1 MPGTFDGSI
10 FADIGANTK
19 DYEQAMAR
27 IVSTTQNAFRK
38 AQDTAVNSSN
48 KMVQIIGQIM
58 AQLANNGESLGKR
71 LGSAYATGL
80 KLSIGEIQRI
90 AASIG
95 EKIPEPIKNGFQ
107 KIIIPVASVID
118 KIRGNLT
125 GFINQTKMQLQ
136 NLVDIGKIRSAFAK
150 AATGVDILTQRASS
164 KLNNLSAI
172 FETVAGKLPRP
183 FGTAFRKI
191 ASSVSTL
198 NSSIQSVGGKISN
211 SLGRQVLNPALQSW
225 NNFFSSVSAKA
236 SAFANKVSTSLFG
249 RLTSSLANL
258 SSKIGSSLSNGFSR
272 MSSSAA
278 TSLNGISQKF
288 ANTSSAGER
297 LKSTVMSI
305 VQAFSLMA
313 VVQKAMHAITG
324 AIDGA
329 VSRVDTM
336 NRFPKT
342 MALFGYSAEQSKA
355 SIDKLSKGIEGLPT
369 PLDSAVKSAQQLAI
383 TTGSLDKGTSLALA
397 FNNAMIGYGATT
409 EGAEQALRQFNQ
421 SLGSGKIQAEEFN
434 SVSEAAPGLMSKMAE
449 AFGFGKNG
457 VQDLK
462 SALSD
467 GKITAQ
473 EFADKM
479 IELNDA
485 QGGFAE
491 MAQSSAGGIR
501 TAWKNV
507 HTAVVKGVAGMIS
520 AFDEAA
526 KANGMKTIAET
537 LLSLKPAITSVF
549 DTINSLIPN
558 AVAAFARLKQSIN
571 IDFSPLG
578 ASVKEVF
585 ALINT
590 VLGDFAHTGELSGQ
604 AFDNLKAK
612 ITSLAPKVIALWAV
626 MNPASAIAT
635 IMPLLSLFGKVG
647 LALGSLGAS
656 VGVFG
661 GIISSGIASASGVVG
676 AFAATLSG
684 LPGVFAT
691 AAGRGL
697 SVLGTMTSA
706 MSSLVS
712 LALAAIGPAA
722 ILGLVVAGLGL
733 INSQFGAQI
742 DQLLNTAV
750 TKGPSIIQGLVKG
763 ITSKIPALIAS
774 GTQLIAKFANAIT
787 VLLPVIIQAG
797 VQLIT
802 SLVQGIGQNATS
814 LISSAIKII
823 GSFVSSIA
831 SALPQLI
838 SVGMELL
845 LNVVNGIVQN
855 IPLIIQQAQQ
865 IIGSF
870 GNSLQ
875 ANLPS
880 IISHGIAILVNL
892 VQGITQMLPTVLQIA
907 TQVITSFV
915 SGIVQFL
922 PQLLQGG
929 IQIIISLVQGI
940 IQNLPQIVQSAV
952 QIIQSLVSGL
962 TQALPQIIAAGIQ
975 LVVQLA
981 VALIKG
987 LPQIISAGIQ
997 LITGLGKAMLEAIP
1011 NALSGVWEGIKSG
1024 FSSMWDQITGK
1035 SSTSTAKVSADAT
1048 AMALNVGTQ
1057 TTAMANQAN
1066 TDTTSMLNSISQNT
1080 ELANI
1085 NATSNATQMANNVNA
1100 QTGTMS
1106 LQGLNDSMSLAS
1118 GISANM
1124 SVANINA
1131 TTQAQEMASG
1141 VNGATSSMNL
1151 DAINHT
1157 LSLASGVGANMGT
1170 ASTSA
1175 TSQAQAM
1182 SSGVSNSLASMQS
1195 NSTKA
1200 ASGLSNSVTSEMS
1213 SAATSA
1219 TSSANR
1225 LSSAV
1230 ESGFNKAK
1238 TSATTSMNGIANAV
1252 KTGFSSINSTAK
1264 QSMANLVS
1272 SVTSG
1277 MSRATAVSNNA
1288 CQKILSIFRAL
1299 AGQMSSAG
1307 AYAGQGFANGL
1318 ASSAGTIYAIANSIA
1333 ANVAVTIRRALDI
1346 HSPSR
1351 VTKTLGAFTGEGF
1364 ALGMAEWIGEINSLG
1379 KAYATAVTDQNWGV
1393 NSTVST
1399 SAKVNNSGINT
1410 SLDNLSEEVRQSQ
1423 LSEPIFEVHNE
1434 IVGDKIYTA
1443 VKEKESREQSKD
1455 SYFVF
1460 A

>member
-10 FADIGANTK
+10 FADVGANTK

-136 NLVDIGKIRSAFAK
+136 NLVDIGKIRSAFTK

-211 SLGRQVLNPALQSW
+211 SLGQQVLNPALQSW

-313 VVQKAMHAITG
+313 VAQKAMHAITG

-604 AFDNLKAK
+604 TFDKLKAK
-612 ITSLAPKVIALWAV
+612 IASLAPKVIALWAV

-647 LALGSLGAS
+647 LALGSLGTS
-656 VGVFG
+656 VGAFG

-697 SVLGTMTSA
+697 SVVGTMTSA

-750 TKGPSIIQGLVKG
+750 TKGPGIIQGLVKG

-1085 NATSNATQMANNVNA
+1085 NAT
-1100 QTGTMS
+1100 
-1106 LQGLNDSMSLAS
+1106 
-1118 GISANM
+1118 
-1124 SVANINA
+1124 
-1131 TTQAQEMASG
+1131 TQAREMASG

-1157 LSLASGVGANMGT
+1157 LSLASGVGANMGA
-1170 ASTSA
+1170 ASTGA

-1225 LSSAV
+1225 LSSGV

-1238 TSATTSMNGIANAV
+1238 TSATTSINGIANAV

-1264 QSMANLVS
+1264 QSMVNLVS

-1333 ANVAVTIRRALDI
+1333 ANVAATIRRALDI

-1460 A
+1460 D

>member
-10 FADIGANTK
+10 FADVGANTK

-27 IVSTTQNAFRK
+27 IVSTTQNTFRK

-136 NLVDIGKIRSAFAK
+136 NLVGIGKIRSAFAK

-211 SLGRQVLNPALQSW
+211 SLGQQVLNPALQSW

-313 VVQKAMHAITG
+313 VAQKAMHAITG

-462 SALSD
+462 SVLSD

-585 ALINT
+585 ALINI
-590 VLGDFAHTGELSGQ
+590 VFGDFAHTGELSEQ

-626 MNPASAIAT
+626 MNPASAIST

-647 LALGSLGAS
+647 LALGSLGTS
-656 VGVFG
+656 VGAFG

-691 AAGRGL
+691 AAG
-697 SVLGTMTSA
+697 
-706 MSSLVS
+706 
-712 LALAAIGPAA
+712 
-722 ILGLVVAGLGL
+722 
-733 INSQFGAQI
+733 
-742 DQLLNTAV
+742 
-750 TKGPSIIQGLVKG
+750 
-763 ITSKIPALIAS
+763 
-774 GTQLIAKFANAIT
+774 
-787 VLLPVIIQAG
+787 
-797 VQLIT
+797 
-802 SLVQGIGQNATS
+802 
-814 LISSAIKII
+814 
-823 GSFVSSIA
+823 
-831 SALPQLI
+831 
-838 SVGMELL
+838 VGYLCLEL
-845 LNVVNGIVQN
+845 
-855 IPLIIQQAQQ
+855 
-865 IIGSF
+865 
-870 GNSLQ
+870 
-875 ANLPS
+875 
-880 IISHGIAILVNL
+880 
-892 VQGITQMLPTVLQIA
+892 
-907 TQVITSFV
+907 
-915 SGIVQFL
+915 
-922 PQLLQGG
+922 
-929 IQIIISLVQGI
+929 
-940 IQNLPQIVQSAV
+940 
-952 QIIQSLVSGL
+952 
-962 TQALPQIIAAGIQ
+962 
-975 LVVQLA
+975 
-981 VALIKG
+981 
-987 LPQIISAGIQ
+987 
-997 LITGLGKAMLEAIP
+997 
-1011 NALSGVWEGIKSG
+1011 
-1024 FSSMWDQITGK
+1024 
-1035 SSTSTAKVSADAT
+1035 
-1048 AMALNVGTQ
+1048 
-1057 TTAMANQAN
+1057 
-1066 TDTTSMLNSISQNT
+1066 
-1080 ELANI
+1080 
-1085 NATSNATQMANNVNA
+1085 
-1100 QTGTMS
+1100 
-1106 LQGLNDSMSLAS
+1106 
-1118 GISANM
+1118 
-1124 SVANINA
+1124 
-1131 TTQAQEMASG
+1131 
-1141 VNGATSSMNL
+1141 
-1151 DAINHT
+1151 
-1157 LSLASGVGANMGT
+1157 
-1170 ASTSA
+1170 
-1175 TSQAQAM
+1175 
-1182 SSGVSNSLASMQS
+1182 
-1195 NSTKA
+1195 
-1200 ASGLSNSVTSEMS
+1200 
-1213 SAATSA
+1213 
-1219 TSSANR
+1219 
-1225 LSSAV
+1225 
-1230 ESGFNKAK
+1230 
-1238 TSATTSMNGIANAV
+1238 
-1252 KTGFSSINSTAK
+1252 
-1264 QSMANLVS
+1264 
-1272 SVTSG
+1272 
-1277 MSRATAVSNNA
+1277 
-1288 CQKILSIFRAL
+1288 
-1299 AGQMSSAG
+1299 
-1307 AYAGQGFANGL
+1307 
-1318 ASSAGTIYAIANSIA
+1318 
-1333 ANVAVTIRRALDI
+1333 
-1346 HSPSR
+1346 
-1351 VTKTLGAFTGEGF
+1351 
-1364 ALGMAEWIGEINSLG
+1364 
-1379 KAYATAVTDQNWGV
+1379 
-1393 NSTVST
+1393 
-1399 SAKVNNSGINT
+1399 
-1410 SLDNLSEEVRQSQ
+1410 
-1423 LSEPIFEVHNE
+1423 
-1434 IVGDKIYTA
+1434 
-1443 VKEKESREQSKD
+1443 
-1455 SYFVF
+1455 
-1460 A
+1460 

>member
-10 FADIGANTK
+10 FADVGANTK

-136 NLVDIGKIRSAFAK
+136 NLVGIGKIRSAFAK

-211 SLGRQVLNPALQSW
+211 SLGQQVLNPALQSW

-313 VVQKAMHAITG
+313 VAQKAMHAITG

-585 ALINT
+585 ALINI
-590 VLGDFAHTGELSGQ
+590 VFGDFAHTGELSEQ

-626 MNPASAIAT
+626 MNPASAIST

-647 LALGSLGAS
+647 LALGSLGTS
-656 VGVFG
+656 VGAFG

-750 TKGPSIIQGLVKG
+750 TKGPGIIQGLVKG

-865 IIGSF
+865 IIDSF

-1085 NATSNATQMANNVNA
+1085 NAT
-1100 QTGTMS
+1100 
-1106 LQGLNDSMSLAS
+1106 
-1118 GISANM
+1118 
-1124 SVANINA
+1124 
-1131 TTQAQEMASG
+1131 TQAREMASG

-1157 LSLASGVGANMGT
+1157 LSLASGVGANMGA
-1170 ASTSA
+1170 ASTGA

-1225 LSSAV
+1225 LSSGV

-1333 ANVAVTIRRALDI
+1333 ANVAATIRRALDI

-1460 A
+1460 D

>member
-10 FADIGANTK
+10 FADVGANTK

-136 NLVDIGKIRSAFAK
+136 NLVGIGKIRSAFAK

-211 SLGRQVLNPALQSW
+211 SLGQQVLNPALQSW

-313 VVQKAMHAITG
+313 VAQKAMHAITG

-585 ALINT
+585 ALINI
-590 VLGDFAHTGELSGQ
+590 VFGDFAHTGELSEQ

-626 MNPASAIAT
+626 MNPASAIST

-647 LALGSLGAS
+647 LALGSLGTS
-656 VGVFG
+656 VGAFG

-750 TKGPSIIQGLVKG
+750 TKGPGIIQGLVKG

-865 IIGSF
+865 IIDSF

-940 IQNLPQIVQSAV
+940 IQNLP

-1085 NATSNATQMANNVNA
+1085 NAT
-1100 QTGTMS
+1100 
-1106 LQGLNDSMSLAS
+1106 
-1118 GISANM
+1118 
-1124 SVANINA
+1124 
-1131 TTQAQEMASG
+1131 TQAREMASG

-1157 LSLASGVGANMGT
+1157 LSLASGVGANMGA
-1170 ASTSA
+1170 ASTGA

-1225 LSSAV
+1225 LSSGV

-1238 TSATTSMNGIANAV
+1238 TSATTSINGIANAV

-1264 QSMANLVS
+1264 QSMVNLVS

-1333 ANVAVTIRRALDI
+1333 ANVAATIRRALDI

-1460 A
+1460 D

>member
-10 FADIGANTK
+10 FADVGANTK

-136 NLVDIGKIRSAFAK
+136 NLVGIGKIRSAFAK

-211 SLGRQVLNPALQSW
+211 SLGQQVLNPALQSW

-313 VVQKAMHAITG
+313 VAQKAMHAITG

-585 ALINT
+585 ALINI
-590 VLGDFAHTGELSGQ
+590 VFGDFAHTGELSEQ

-626 MNPASAIAT
+626 MNPASAIST

-647 LALGSLGAS
+647 LALGSLGTS
-656 VGVFG
+656 VGAFG

-750 TKGPSIIQGLVKG
+750 TKGPGIIQGLVKG
-763 ITSKIPALIAS
+763 ITCKIPALIAS

-865 IIGSF
+865 IIDSF

-1085 NATSNATQMANNVNA
+1085 NAT
-1100 QTGTMS
+1100 
-1106 LQGLNDSMSLAS
+1106 
-1118 GISANM
+1118 
-1124 SVANINA
+1124 
-1131 TTQAQEMASG
+1131 TQAREMASG

-1157 LSLASGVGANMGT
+1157 LSLASGVGANMGA
-1170 ASTSA
+1170 ASTGA

-1225 LSSAV
+1225 LSSGV

-1238 TSATTSMNGIANAV
+1238 TSATTSINGIANAV

-1264 QSMANLVS
+1264 QSMVNLVS

-1333 ANVAVTIRRALDI
+1333 ANVAATIRRALDI

-1460 A
+1460 D